1 MSYVEVLKSIAAKKA
16 ALEQQRH
23 PQQGTA
29 ADGSPAVSTLSQ
41 ASASP
46 SSASP
51 AVERFRSV
59 MGQYQANADAS
70 VAVEIDRITSLP
82 IIPEPTEEEIDQV
95 SKWYA
100 PGGGIRLFPEQVKA
114 MMQYHAIGSLIAPV
128 SVGGGK
134 TLISVLT
141 ANDAFYL
148 FGKRKI
154 LLIEPSH
161 LIDQLRYRELP
172 KYRRH
177 ISINVPFYW
186 LAGETARRRK
196 ALAESQRLGCY
207 VVSYSL
213 LSREDGAEIMDA
225 IAPDLVIGDEIHR
238 IASANPSARGR
249 RFKEIV
255 KKFQPNIVGLSGTIT
270 TKSPRDYHFLV
281 TAALREYSFVPRP
294 NYLADEW
301 AKIIDTNANNLD
313 QFASGERP
321 QPGPYLKVVDWAK
334 KAFPKDKVTTG
345 TTKTKTTPY
354 TKDLVGFRRAHNKR
368 MQTCPGVVCSN
379 GADLV
384 GSSLRISNLHIT
396 KVEKESCPGWE
407 ALQEKVKQLTELWIA
422 PNGDEIEYALH
433 IWRYR
438 YELEGI
444 GGYNDLSWP
453 TVEKLSERRKITVR
467 EAEEVLHRS
476 QDQHNLHQEYAR
488 ILRSWIKGK
497 AKSGMDT
504 PMLIGQEMY
513 RNGAKNVGS
522 ELFDAWTKERDAIF
536 PEIVEREKSFVR
548 LCPFRINRLVKWGQ
562 AWHHDN
568 PNQGAVVWFD
578 NQGVG
583 TWLRDAF
590 QEANLPHVLCRADDA
605 GRTNISDEAQ
615 RDLFSLATFNAFSEG
630 LNIQN
635 KYSAAAY
642 SQWTRSAK
650 LAEQTI
656 GRLHRPGQTE
666 DEVNLF
672 YSICGEFDHV
682 NLAAC
687 LNDSAYIHQ
696 TVGKQKLMIAD
707 YDETPKIL
715 PYSVLVEWNAEPEG
729 ASEEAAAV
737 LREKFTEK
745 RKD

>member
-16 ALEQQRH
+16 LLEQA
-23 PQQGTA
+23 PSSGTA
-29 ADGSPAVSTLSQ
+29 SALLDVVPAP
-41 ASASP
+41 A
-46 SSASP
+46 P

-82 IIPEPTEEEIDQV
+82 IIPEPTEEEIDLV

-100 PGGGIRLFPEQVKA
+100 PGGGFRLFPEQVKA
-114 MMQYHAIGSLIAPV
+114 MIQYHAVGSLIAPV

-134 TLISVLT
+134 TAISVLV

-148 FGKRKI
+148 FGKKKI

-196 ALAESQRLGCY
+196 ALAESQRFGVY

-281 TAALREYSFVPRP
+281 TSALREYSFVPRP

-301 AKIIDTNANNLD
+301 AKIIDTNANNID
-313 QFASGERP
+313 QFAAGERP

-334 KAFPKDKVTTG
+334 AAFPKEKIQLG

-354 TKDLVGFRRAHNKR
+354 TKDIVGFRRAHNKR

-396 KVEKESCPGWE
+396 KAEKESCPGWE

-467 EAEEVLHRS
+467 EADEVLMRS
-476 QDQHNLHQEYAR
+476 QHQHNLHQEYAR
-488 ILRSWIKGK
+488 ILRSWIKNK
-497 AKSGMDT
+497 AKTGMDT

-513 RNGAKNVGS
+513 RNGAMNVGG
-522 ELFDAWTKERDAIF
+522 EIFDAWTKERGAIF

-548 LCPFRINRLVKWGQ
+548 LCPFRINRIVKWAKGFRKESPNKG
-562 AWHHDN
+562 ALVWYDN
-568 PNQGAVVWFD
+568 I
-578 NQGVG
+578 GVG
-583 TWLRDAF
+583 LWLRDAL
-590 QEANLPHVLCRADDA
+590 QEADMPYAFCQANPTGKAELKRIQQEEEYKKEYFLILTA
-605 GRTNISDEAQ
+605 
-615 RDLFSLATFNAFSEG
+615 NAFQEG
-630 LNIQN
+630 LNIQH
-635 KYSAAAY
+635 KYSAGAY
-642 SQWTRSAK
+642 AQWDRSART
-650 LAEQTI
+650 AEQTL
-656 GRLHRPGQTE
+656 GRLHRPGQLD
-666 DEVNLF
+666 DEVRVF
-672 YSICGEFDHV
+672 YSISSEFDHV

-687 LNDSAYIHQ
+687 LNDSAYVHQ
-696 TVGKQKLMIAD
+696 TTGKQKLMIAD

-729 ASEEAAAV
+729 GSSGRGSDEAAKV

-745 RKD
+745 RDNQ